1 MRTVLSYLRIASIQ
15 SLQYRSELLIWIWL
29 TVANTLILLIAWG
42 SIFAASPA
50 IRGYSLASIV
60 QYYLIIMF
68 IDMATAVHFESWRVQ
83 EVREGRIDLYLSK
96 PVGYPLQILLQDL
109 GGKLFWLTLAI
120 PTLTVTFLVL
130 HHFIPDIAF
139 TLTPA
144 SLISFLPLLLF
155 GFCLEFCA
163 ALATVF
169 AGFWIEGADGLQ
181 HFKWMVFSLFSGF
194 LVPVPLMPG
203 WLRAI
208 VEFLP
213 FKYLYA
219 VPAGVLQGTTALTLR
234 DGVTLLAVAAGAIA
248 AVYWLWGKARA
259 QYASAGG

>member
-1 MRTVLSYLRIASIQ
+1 MRTIVSYLRIASIQ
-15 SLQYRSELLIWIWL
+15 SLQYRSELLIWIGL

-42 SIFAASPA
+42 SLFAANPM
-50 IRGYSLASIV
+50 IRGYNLASMI
-60 QYYLIIMF
+60 QYYFIIMF

-83 EVREGRIDLYLSK
+83 EVREGHIDLYLSK

-109 GGKLFWLTLAI
+109 GGKLFWLSLAI
-120 PTLTVTFLVL
+120 PVLGITYTLL
-130 HHFIPDIAF
+130 HHAMPEIAF
-139 TLTPA
+139 HLQPTALV
-144 SLISFLPLLLF
+144 SFLPLLLF
-155 GFCLEFCA
+155 GYCLEFCA

-194 LVPVPLMPG
+194 LVPIPLMPA
-203 WLRAI
+203 WLRAV
-208 VEFLP
+208 VEYLP

-219 VPAGVLQGTTALTLR
+219 VPAGVLQGTSSLSTRDIVTICAVALTAI
-234 DGVTLLAVAAGAIA
+234 LAVQ
-248 AVYWLWGKARA
+248 WLWSKARA